1 MGDLTDRNVSD
12 IFDRTIP
19 KIRKGIYEVL
29 KKRQAEG
36 ASLILEHKTFLKVV
50 DEENGKQS

>member
-29 KKRQAEG
+29 KKQQAEG
-36 ASLILEHKTFLKVV
+36 ASLILEHKVFLETIGEKR
-50 DEENGKQS
+50 E